1 MATSTRHLWT
11 SRRAQFLVLA
21 LIAAVVVISAAQLE
35 SAVLLISQSY
45 ADWLTRWTGQNAWAV
60 FGLPALAFGGGL
72 IASVSPCV
80 LALLPVQL
88 SYLGAQKQQRP
99 NPGKVIQFSFGV
111 VTAYSILGLFTSLAG
126 ALIIDHRGGLFVTA
140 GVIVIAMA
148 LQLKGWGPR
157 FPWHRL
163 NVGGIAAPRWI
174 HRVVAGPFLIG
185 FTFALVTSP
194 CASPV
199 LAAVLSAAAAT
210 STPPLAVLS
219 MVLYS
224 IGYSM
229 VILLA
234 GLGVELGGL
243 RRALLKRGEQIT
255 GISAMVLL
263 TFGGIYLWTGV
274 QDLVL
279 QGHT

>member
-1 MATSTRHLWT
+1 MFSSKFWL
-11 SRRAQFLVLA
+11 SRRTALLVLA
-21 LIAAVVVISAAQLE
+21 LAAAVVAVFAGRIEL
-35 SAVLLISQSY
+35 AVLTISQSY
-45 ADWLTRWTGQNAWAV
+45 ADWLIRWTGNHDWAV
-60 FGLPALAFGGGL
+60 LGLPVLAFGGGL

-88 SYLGAQKQQRP
+88 SCLGAQQQQRS
-99 NPGKVIQFSFGV
+99 NPGKVIQFSLGV
-111 VTAYSILGLFTSLAG
+111 VSAYSILGLFTSLAG
-126 ALIIDHRGGLFVTA
+126 ALIIDHRGGLLMTA

-163 NVGGIAAPRWI
+163 TLGAIGDPTWI
-174 HRVVAGPFLIG
+174 KRLPLGAFLIG

-199 LAAVLSAAAAT
+199 LAAVLSAAAA
-210 STPPLAVLS
+210 SGSPPLATAA
-219 MVLYS
+219 MVLYAV
-224 IGYSM
+224 GYSI

-243 RRALLKRGEQIT
+243 RRQLLERGEQT
-255 GISAMVLL
+255 SGISAIVLL
-263 TFGGIYLWTGV
+263 TFGMIYLWTGF
-274 QDLVL
+274 QDLQL
-279 QGHT
+279 QAQM